1 MLTKLSGFFL
11 FFLKSGFPFAVL
23 LSHNGGRRSN
33 GRKTDASSTKHDGE
47 QQQRAETDE
56 LSGGEDGCPIAPKTC
71 FFKKWKSREFLIF
84 VSIQK

>member
-11 FFLKSGFPFAVL
+11 KSDFPFAVL

-56 LSGGEDGCPIAPKTC
+56 LSGGEDSSPK
-71 FFKKWKSREFLIF
+71 L
-84 VSIQK
+84 VSLKNGNPENNF